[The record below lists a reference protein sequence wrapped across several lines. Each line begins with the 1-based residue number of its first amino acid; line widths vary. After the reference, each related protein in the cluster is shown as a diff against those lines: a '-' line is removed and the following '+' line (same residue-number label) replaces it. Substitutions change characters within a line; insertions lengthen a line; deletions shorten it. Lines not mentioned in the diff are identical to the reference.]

1 MSNPHKDTN
10 DIPNGWIQLTRRDT
24 PDNLEFAITQ
34 LEKSNRKYFIR
45 NHHTDNRISV
55 WVRQT

>member
-24 PDNLEFAITQ
+24 PDNLEYAIT
-34 LEKSNRKYFIR
+34 LS
-45 NHHTDNRISV
+45 
-55 WVRQT
+55 